1 MFEVSLLFFS
11 AFAAGVLSTIAG
23 GGTFFTFPALVYVG
37 LPPVVANAT
46 STLAVTPGYLGGVI
60 GFRKEIAALDRRQL
74 WILSFWALIGGVA
87 GASLLLV
94 SSDRAFSALVPFLL
108 LAATLAFWF
117 GEQARA
123 WLTRHVR
130 LRPYSPLSLIA
141 VSIYGGYF
149 QGGLGIVLLA
159 LISLWGL
166 RDLTQM
172 NALKNALSLV
182 LGLVP
187 VVVFALGGLIEVQPA
202 LLMMVGALLGGY
214 AGAPLAKWLP
224 KPVVHKFIVGVGL
237 TLSAIFF
244 WRTFL

>member
-1 MFEVSLLFFS
+1 MFDAWLLFAS
-11 AFAAGVLSTIAG
+11 AVAAGGLSTIAG

-46 STLAVTPGYLGGVI
+46 STLAVTPGYLGGVL
-60 GFRKEIAALDRRQL
+60 GFRREIAALNQRQL
-74 WILSFWALIGGVA
+74 WALCFWALLGGVG
-87 GASLLLV
+87 GACLLLI
-94 SSDRAFSALVPFLL
+94 SSDQAFAQLVPFLL

-117 GEQARA
+117 GDRVRA
-123 WLTRHVR
+123 WLVTHVR
-130 LRPYSPLSLIA
+130 LRPYSPFSLVA

-159 LISLWGL
+159 LLSLWGL
-166 RDLTQM
+166 RDLTHM

-187 VVVFALGGLIEVQPA
+187 AVVFALGGLIDWQPA
-202 LLMMVGALLGGY
+202 LIMMTGALIGGY

-224 KPVVHKFIVGVGL
+224 KQIVHRFIVAVGL
-237 TLSAIFF
+237 ILSAIFF
-244 WRTFL
+244 WQTFL

>member
-1 MFEVSLLFFS
+1 MWDTLLLFSS

-37 LPPVVANAT
+37 LPPVIANAT
-46 STLAVTPGYLGGVI
+46 STLAVTPGYLGGVL
-60 GFRKEIAALDRRQL
+60 GFRKEIAALDQRQL
-74 WILSFWALIGGVA
+74 WALCFWALVGGVI
-87 GASLLLV
+87 GACLLLI

-117 GEQARA
+117 GDAVRA
-123 WLTRHVR
+123 WLTAHVR
-130 LRPYSPLSLIA
+130 LRPYSPISLIA

-159 LISLWGL
+159 LISLWGQ
-166 RDLTQM
+166 RDVIQM

-187 VVVFALGGLIEVQPA
+187 VAVFAVGGLIDWQPA
-202 LLMMVGALLGGY
+202 LLMMIGALIGGY

-224 KPVVHKFIVGVGL
+224 KAMVRGFIVAVGL
-237 TLSAIFF
+237 TLSSIFF